1 MPFSGYSALHG
12 VNPNFKKMMFESN
25 FQMDI
30 TVELDF
36 KMSVMNVMALVLY
49 YGCFLDHQTIL
60 SQHHITVVFGRYSL
74 VVEWVSVVMF
84 V

>member
-49 YGCFLDHQTIL
+49 YGCFLDHQTI
-60 SQHHITVVFGRYSL
+60 
-74 VVEWVSVVMF
+74 WVSVILLLFLADIVWLLNG
-84 V
+84 

>member
-1 MPFSGYSALHG
+1 
-12 VNPNFKKMMFESN
+12 MMFESN
-25 FQMDI
+25 FQMDV

-60 SQHHITVVFGRYSL
+60 SQRHIIVVFGRYSL

>member
-1 MPFSGYSALHG
+1 
-12 VNPNFKKMMFESN
+12 MMFESN
-25 FQMDI
+25 FQMDV

-49 YGCFLDHQTIL
+49 YGRFLDHQTIL
-60 SQHHITVVFGRYSL
+60 SQRHIIVVFGRYSL